1 MALRPRTILMGSN
14 SNNNWTVPHQDSY
27 AGDLDATQGG
37 SYSVD
42 ITVTASDDSD
52 EDDEIDVSDGE
63 TDGAPEHQA
72 EDEEDTDEDDEIDVS
87 DRGTDVTLEH
97 PVEDPEQLRHRAHLT
112 SQLADQNS
120 SEQEP
125 DDPVVAFDNAVLD
138 VADRSLDAAG
148 INATTAPIEPPYL
161 YAFLLHDVWG
171 FNSRLKLRRHL
182 EAHPSIAERLGME
195 ELPSSSALYR
205 RAQKLEDED
214 VTDALQ
220 EASERAVHAVW
231 RNGYNIPESVLKHWD
246 LDAATAL
253 DEYAVSEA
261 TRRTAIRNW
270 VELLLGDAADAL
282 TFHRASNAAYS
293 IKEYLG
299 VMAHSALQNIG
310 ITAVQDTAGWL
321 YNSDDF
327 PGGDSLIKQ
336 VKDDDLDLADIET
349 QFAAANAAVFER
361 ADALGFFGEPLDFA
375 YDTVDVTWWGYP
387 TGATVGKRRPATDA
401 TPDWVYCVLIA
412 VTTDARLCFGVNLV
426 KSKDLYDRAL
436 DDQLQTATTYA
447 DIRHLYA
454 DKEFYDGG
462 VIETLRRHIGDG
474 WVIKA
479 QRRDRVKE
487 FIGDLLENEPGYRES
502 LPVTSATP
510 NPSAFAVPND
520 ASGQQMLA
528 QFSGETSKGGGD
540 GATDTHTVYLTDR
553 DAENL
558 TAEELDDRYDQRWSV
573 ETAMRQY
580 RHDMHPV
587 CHSGDVKIRVY
598 CANTAMLF
606 LNWHALINKSLS
618 PELNLPLTVTHQ
630 ELLTAIRD
638 VAFSDTDSQAT

>member
-1 MALRPRTILMGSN
+1 MPLRPRTLLMGSN
-14 SNNNWTVPHQDSY
+14 LDNDWTVPHQDSY
-27 AGDLDATQGG
+27 TSDLDPGRDG

-52 EDDEIDVSDGE
+52 EDDEIDVSD
-63 TDGAPEHQA
+63 
-72 EDEEDTDEDDEIDVS
+72 
-87 DRGTDVTLEH
+87 RGTDVTLAH
-97 PVEDPEQLRHRAHLT
+97 PVEDPAELRHRAHLT
-112 SQLADQNS
+112 SQFAARNS

-125 DDPVVAFDNAVLD
+125 DEPAVAFDEAVLD

-148 INATTAPIEPPYL
+148 INATTAPVEPPYL
-161 YAFLLHDVWG
+161 YAFLLHDAWG
-171 FNSRLKLRRHL
+171 LGSRLELRRHL
-182 EAHPSIAERLGME
+182 EAHPSIADRLGMP
-195 ELPSSSALYR
+195 ELPSSSAMYR
-205 RAQKLEDED
+205 RAQSLDDEALA
-214 VTDALQ
+214 DALQ
-220 EASERAVHAVW
+220 EASEHAVHAVW
-231 RNGYNIPESVLKHWD
+231 RNGYHVPESVLAHWD
-246 LDAATAL
+246 LDGATVI

-270 VELLLGDAADAL
+270 VELLLGDAGDAL
-282 TFHRASNAAYS
+282 TFHRASNAVFS
-293 IKEYLG
+293 LEEYLG
-299 VMAHSALQNIG
+299 VLAHSALQNIG
-310 ITAVQDTAGWL
+310 LTAVPDTAGWL
-321 YNSDDF
+321 YNFDDF
-327 PGGDSLIKQ
+327 PSGDSLIKQ
-336 VKDDDLDLADIET
+336 IKDDELDLADIEA

-361 ADALGFFGEPLDFA
+361 ADALGLFDEPLDLA
-375 YDTVDVTWWGYP
+375 YDTVDITWWGYP

-412 VTTDARLCFGVNLV
+412 VTTDARLCFGVDLV

-436 DDQLQTATTYA
+436 DDQLRTATAYA

-454 DKEFYDGG
+454 DKEFYDGA

-487 FIGDLLENEPGYRES
+487 FIGDLIEGEPGYRES

-510 NPSAFAVPND
+510 NPSAFAVPDD
-520 ASGQQMLA
+520 ASGQQTLA
-528 QFSGETSKGGGD
+528 QFNGETSKGGGD

-553 DAENL
+553 DSSGL
-558 TAEELDDRYDQRWSV
+558 TADLLDDRYDQRWSI

-580 RHDMHPV
+580 QHDLHPV
-587 CHSGDVKIRVY
+587 CDSGNVKIRVY

-606 LNWHALINKSLS
+606 LNWHALINRTLS

-638 VAFSDTDSQAT
+638 VAFSDADSQTT